1 MFKIAQRILFLLNQN
16 LYFFRETEPVGCVYK
31 KGDLFEGIGSA
42 VLEAGKSKVK
52 VSAGLVSPAA
62 SFFGLQMA
70 TFSRCPHLIFS
81 LCA

>member
-42 VLEAGKSKVK
+42 VLEAGKSKICRVGGQ
-52 VSAGLVSPAA
+52 AGHP
-62 SFFGLQMA
+62 GKNH
-70 TFSRCPHLIFS
+70 C
-81 LCA
+81 